1 MLQLKLERV
10 KRLALRAADALG
22 GADEHKVKA
31 VKEKERRLVS
41 MLGNLGASMKNLGQM
56 LYGLGGVPELRALAD
71 ESLDALSAGHVALT
85 MREKRAYEQLAEY
98 MKSIGLDTENNDGV
112 RKIFGTHVIP
122 RRERIE
128 MLDRALIMW

>member
-1 MLQLKLERV
+1 
-10 KRLALRAADALG
+10 
-22 GADEHKVKA
+22 
-31 VKEKERRLVS
+31 
-41 MLGNLGASMKNLGQM
+41 MKNLGQM
-56 LYGLGGVPELRALAD
+56 LYGLGGVPELRAIAD
-71 ESLDALSAGHVALT
+71 ESLDVLSAGHVALT